1 MTLVNQSTREVGLF
15 NGWWKSVMI
24 FIFTLSVKIL
34 MFGYVLVSWMQ
45 GNAFLN
51 HSLINFVS
59 LQELLESLVCF
70 KHYARCIPV
79 SGLEE
84 KQKSEHIIRIS
95 YDKNGRASS
104 WIMGCRIP
112 LEFLHLAWILVE
124 KQFKESF
131 LEKVTPEL
139 GGWVSKPSETGREGR
154 KGFQAEGRVCE
165 KAWVHEQDRKSL
177 VHPKKSNHVMTSGVK
192 CVCGRSSKW

>member
-104 WIMGCRIP
+104 WIMGYRIP

-139 GGWVSKPSETGREGR
+139 GGRPPGQPRTPR
-154 KGFQAEGRVCE
+154 
-165 KAWVHEQDRKSL
+165 
-177 VHPKKSNHVMTSGVK
+177 
-192 CVCGRSSKW
+192 RSRT

>member
-1 MTLVNQSTREVGLF
+1 LLLISLLKMTLVNQSTQEVGLF
-15 NGWWKSVMI
+15 NGWRKSVMI

-51 HSLINFVS
+51 HSLFNFVS

-70 KHYARCIPV
+70 KNSARCIPV

-95 YDKNGRASS
+95 YDKDGRASS
-104 WIMGCRIP
+104 
-112 LEFLHLAWILVE
+112 
-124 KQFKESF
+124 
-131 LEKVTPEL
+131 
-139 GGWVSKPSETGREGR
+139 
-154 KGFQAEGRVCE
+154 
-165 KAWVHEQDRKSL
+165 
-177 VHPKKSNHVMTSGVK
+177 
-192 CVCGRSSKW
+192 

>member
-34 MFGYVLVSWMQ
+34 MFVLVSWMQ

-104 WIMGCRIP
+104 WIMGYRIP